1 MEKVDF
7 SVIADSLEKSRN
19 EMVELE
25 SVLTSIKALA
35 PENGGEGEMKK
46 CLALEKILRKYGIK
60 NLERYDAPDKRVPCG
75 VRPNLLAT
83 IPGKQEKCVWI
94 MSHLDVVPE
103 GDLKLWHTDPWT
115 VTEKDGKIFGRGVED
130 DQQGIVTSVFAAI
143 ALLKNKITPEYTI
156 KLLFVADEEVGSKY
170 GISYLLS
177 KFNLFKK
184 DDLII
189 VPDGGDPKG
198 ETIEVA
204 EKNILWLKFRTL
216 GKQTHASRPDDGI
229 NAFLANCE
237 LALKLNL
244 LETYFDDRTK
254 MFDPDRSTFQPTK
267 KEANVPNINTIPGE
281 DIFYLDC
288 RILPNYPLK
297 EVRRQIMHC
306 VQEIEKKYK
315 VKITVTDEQ
324 STESPATPV
333 DSPVVQLL
341 SDAIKKVYSKKAKP
355 IGIGGGT
362 VAAELRSKG
371 FNAAVWSKIDEK
383 CHQPDEYAV
392 VDNLVSDAKVLA
404 YVYIG
409 GNC

>member
-1 MEKVDF
+1 MDKVDF
-7 SVIADSLEKSRN
+7 SVITDFLDRSRN

-25 SVLTSIKALA
+25 SLLTSIKALA

-46 CLALEKILRKYGIK
+46 CLALEKFLRKNGIK
-60 NLERYDAPDKRVPCG
+60 NLERYDAPDKRVPSG
-75 VRPNLLAT
+75 VRPNLVAT
-83 IPGKQEKCVWI
+83 IPGRQKKCVWV

-103 GDLKLWHTDPWT
+103 GDLALWHSDPWEVT
-115 VTEKDGKIFGRGVED
+115 VKDGKVFGRGVED

-143 ALLKNKITPEYTI
+143 ALIKNKIVPEYTI

-170 GISYLLS
+170 GINYLVS
-177 KFNLFKK
+177 KFSLFKK

-204 EKNILWLKFRTL
+204 EKNILWLKFHTI
-216 GKQTHASRPDDGI
+216 GKQTHASRPDDGV
-229 NAFLANCE
+229 NAFLANCD

-254 MFDPDRSTFQPTK
+254 MFEPDRSTFQPTK

-281 DIFYLDC
+281 DVFYLDC

-297 EVRRQIMHC
+297 EVRRQILQC
-306 VQEIEKKYK
+306 VREIEHKYK
-315 VKITVTDEQ
+315 VKITVSDEQ
-324 STESPATPV
+324 ATESPATPV
-333 DSPVVQLL
+333 DCPVVQLL
-341 SDAIKKVYSKKAKP
+341 SEAIKKVYSKKARP

-371 FNAAVWSKIDEK
+371 FNAAVWSKIDDK
-383 CHQPDEYAV
+383 CHQPDEYAII
-392 VDNLVSDAKVLA
+392 DNLVSDAKVLA

-409 GNC
+409 GNI